1 MALRLYLNHNVP
13 RAVAEGLALRDVDVL
28 TAYADGSHESLD
40 PILLDRATELGRVL
54 VSMDDDL
61 LKEAARRQKAG
72 IDFAGVLYGHQLSC
86 SIGHLFVISSFS
98 PRPANQKSSEAEL
111 SICHS
116 RRRHSKETPCYRLG
130 TSASIRT
137 RTDD

>member
-40 PILLDRATELGRVL
+40 PSLLDRATELSRVL

-61 LKEAARRQKAG
+61 LKEAARRQAVG
-72 IDFAGVLYGHQLSC
+72 IDFSGVLYGHQLNC
-86 SIGHLFVISSFS
+86 SIGTCVRELEHLAKACE
-98 PRPANQKSSEAEL
+98 PEEL
-111 SICHS
+111 
-116 RRRHSKETPCYRLG
+116 RGRVEYLPL
-130 TSASIRT
+130 
-137 RTDD
+137 

>member
-40 PILLDRATELGRVL
+40 PSLLDRATELGRVL

-61 LKEAARRQKAG
+61 LKEAARRQEAG

-86 SIGHLFVISSFS
+86 SVGAFV
-98 PRPANQKSSEAEL
+98 QDLEL
-111 SICHS
+111 LAKACEPEEL
-116 RRRHSKETPCYRLG
+116 RGRVEYLPL
-130 TSASIRT
+130 
-137 RTDD
+137 

>member
-86 SIGHLFVISSFS
+86 PVGAFV
-98 PRPANQKSSEAEL
+98 RDLELLAKARGANQKS
-111 SICHS
+111 
-116 RRRHSKETPCYRLG
+116 
-130 TSASIRT
+130 
-137 RTDD
+137 